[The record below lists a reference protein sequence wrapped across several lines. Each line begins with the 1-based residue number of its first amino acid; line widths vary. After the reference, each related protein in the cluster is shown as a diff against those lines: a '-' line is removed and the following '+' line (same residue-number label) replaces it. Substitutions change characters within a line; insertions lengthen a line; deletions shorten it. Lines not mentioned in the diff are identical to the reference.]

1 MKGVNP
7 NGSSK
12 KPIRKPRPRSSTKMQ
27 GDGAETVQTSRTFS
41 NLVANVTDDALHAG
55 MSAVAGLMDGT
66 GHALVRVDEAT
77 LVSE

>member
-1 MKGVNP
+1 MP
-7 NGSSK
+7 
-12 KPIRKPRPRSSTKMQ
+12 

-66 GHALVRVDEAT
+66 GHALVRVDEAE

>member
-12 KPIRKPRPRSSTKMQ
+12 NQSGTKAKIVYQMQ
-27 GDGAETVQTSRTFS
+27 GDGAENVQTSRTFS